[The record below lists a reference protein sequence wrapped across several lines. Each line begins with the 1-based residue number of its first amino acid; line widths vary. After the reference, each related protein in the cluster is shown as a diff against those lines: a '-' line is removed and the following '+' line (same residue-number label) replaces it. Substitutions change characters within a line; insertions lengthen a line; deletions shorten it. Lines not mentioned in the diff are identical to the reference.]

1 MVKPRGQFWEADF
14 VVSRAAAELHDPER
28 LIAPYEEAA
37 LDLTVF
43 VSCYNEAP
51 YIIGT
56 LDAVRSAARR
66 PRARNRRD
74 RNRCKS

>member
-14 VVSRAAAELHDPER
+14 VISRAAAALHNPQV
-28 LIAPYEEAA
+28 LSAPYDEAA

-56 LDAVRSAARR
+56 LDAVASAA
-66 PRARNRRD
+66 ARHASR
-74 RNRCKS
+74 